1 LTTAATKGFHRL
13 CLITLVAVYFL
24 IAVGGIVR
32 ATGSG
37 MGCPDWPKCFG
48 SWVPPTSI
56 DQLPNDYKEKY
67 AAGREKKNIKFAKY
81 LRALGMSATA
91 DKILNDK
98 SILQEADFNVTK
110 TWIEY
115 LNRLVGVV
123 IGFLIVLVFYRS
135 WRLRKTNPFVFWLAG
150 LNLLAVIFQGWFG
163 SIVVS
168 TNLTTWTITI
178 HMFLAMAIVG
188 ILVYLL
194 FLSSEG
200 VIPSTSVQGLK
211 GLLIF
216 SIVLGL
222 IQIYLGTQVREAI
235 DRIASA
241 SRDTWIASLGLEFVI
256 HRSFSWLILAA
267 NAVLVWKAWKIVAL
281 KSLSTALIL
290 LILGSFLTGVVMAYF
305 GVPAVAQPV
314 HLLLAT
320 VTFGVQLYL
329 LFTITNSRSTVF
341 LQHNS

>member
-1 LTTAATKGFHRL
+1 MASNSISLRKL
-13 CLITLVAVYFL
+13 CLTTLVAVYFL

-48 SWVPPTSI
+48 SWVPPTAV
-56 DQLPNDYKEKY
+56 DQLPSDYKETY

-81 LRALGMSATA
+81 LRALGMSNTA

-98 SILQEADFNVTK
+98 SILNEADFNPTK

-123 IGFLIVLVFYRS
+123 IGFLIILVFYKS
-135 WRLRKTNPFVFWLAG
+135 WRFRHTHPVVFWLAG

-194 FLSSEG
+194 FLSAEPRP
-200 VIPSTSVQGLK
+200 VALPMAGLRFW
-211 GLLIF
+211 LLSAIA
-216 SIVLGL
+216 LL
-222 IQIYLGTQVREAI
+222 LAQIYLGTQVREAI
-235 DRIASA
+235 DRVAA
-241 SRDTWIASLGLEFVI
+241 AARDTWIASLGLEFVI
-256 HRSFSWLILAA
+256 HRSFSWLILLVH
-267 NAVLVWKAWKIVAL
+267 AVLVWKAWKIVAL
-281 KSLSTALIL
+281 KPLSLALIL
-290 LILGSFLTGVVMAYF
+290 LILGSFLTGVVMAYL
-305 GVPAVAQPV
+305 GMPAVAQPV

-329 LFTITNSRSTVF
+329 LFVITNSRSTVF
-341 LQHNS
+341 LQQNS